1 MRVKRGPSHVHRR
14 NRLLKRVKGFR
25 WRRKSTI
32 RLGRVAALKAGVHA
46 YRHRRERKRDF
57 RRLWNIQVNAGAR
70 LNGSTYGRLIHGL
83 KLAHVELDR
92 KILAHLA
99 EHEPAVFTEV
109 VKQAK

>member
-99 EHEPAVFTEV
+99 EHEPA
-109 VKQAK
+109 